1 MQAVQAWQRR
11 QQSEELAAAAMRAL
25 TGRPALHFEGGRLY
39 DGDLQLPDRAPHLL
53 LQPGQDALAAYRGV
67 TDGLA
72 LRLRHS
78 DPALHQRL
86 MPGEPV
92 ERLIFEWLEQLRV
105 ESLAPAGMPGLC
117 QNVRQR
123 YQDWSAAFLDSGAV
137 ESSLGILL
145 FTFSQMAWS
154 RLMALPLPEH
164 VEDLLEPTR
173 AALGPALGASL
184 AGMRRS
190 REDQEAFAVHALRIA
205 REIAL
210 RVQAEYDDEPRSRG
224 VRHGSFALSLE
235 LESEGKEAFQTAQGG
250 ESLLFRASQGR
261 YRVYTRQFDVE
272 QDAATLVRKGLLAE
286 YRQDLDERLASQG
299 VNVGRLARALRAVLA
314 KPERDGWLFG
324 QEEGVIDGRRLSQ
337 LVSSPTER
345 RLFLRDRHVPVSD
358 CAVAFLV
365 DCSGSMKQYG
375 AQLALMLDIFMRAFE
390 QAGVST
396 EILGFTTRSWN
407 GGRARRAWFAR
418 GRPAAPGRLNELCHL
433 VFKDADTHWRRA
445 RTGICA
451 LMKPDLFREGIDG
464 EAVLWASQRLLARQR
479 QRRLLVVISDGCPM
493 DSATNLAND
502 AFYLDNHLKAVVR
515 QCWREKGVEVLGMG
529 VGLDLSPYYPRSL
542 AVNLDDGLDNAAFDA
557 FLRLLAHRGP
567 PASVSRRS
575 RQGK

>member
-11 QQSEELAAAAMRAL
+11 QHSEELAVAAMRAL
-25 TGRPALHFEGGRLY
+25 TGRPQLHFEGGRLY

-53 LQPGQDALAAYRGV
+53 LQPGLDALAAYRGV
-67 TDGLA
+67 TDSLA
-72 LRLRHS
+72 LRLRYS
-78 DPALHQRL
+78 DASLHQRL
-86 MPGEPV
+86 MPEPPV

-105 ESLAPAGMPGLC
+105 ESLAPSGMPGLC

-123 YQDWSAAFLDSGAV
+123 YRDWSAAFLDSGAA

-190 REDQEAFAVHALRIA
+190 REDQETFAAHALRIA

-235 LESEGKEAFQTAQGG
+235 LESDGKEAFQTAQGG

-272 QDAATLVRKGLLAE
+272 QDAGSLVRKGVLAE
-286 YRQDLDERLASQG
+286 YRQELDERLASQG
-299 VNVGRLARALRAVLA
+299 MNVGRLARALRAVLA
-314 KPERDGWLFG
+314 RPERDGWLFG

-345 RLFLRDRHVPVSD
+345 RLFLQDRHVPVSD

-407 GGRARRAWFAR
+407 GGRARRAWFAQ

-464 EAVLWASQRLLARQR
+464 EAVLWASQRLLERQR

-542 AVNLDDGLDNAAFDA
+542 AVNLDDGLDNAVFDA
-557 FLRLLAHRGP
+557 FLRLLAHRAP
-567 PASVSRRS
+567 PAPVSRRP
-575 RQGK
+575 G